1 MAPVGNEGGHA
12 SSVVRAA
19 IVAHSRNTAAQLSQP
34 VTLPTKTSILIY
46 ILSLAFHCPRYF
58 TLNKGLFLAC
68 ALALLGGCDSSTAEK
83 PVEPSPPVAAT
94 ATANP
99 GAVVDLPALAK
110 RYEGRELT
118 VADASEI
125 QLDGASTL
133 SLTFSAPLDPQQ
145 NFADKVHLV
154 DSTRGKL
161 DGAWELSDN
170 FMELRFRHLE
180 PKRKLVLTVDA
191 GLLSV
196 NRTTLATSYTSRLE
210 TQDLQPTVGFASR
223 GSLLPTRLAE
233 GLPVIA
239 LNVDK
244 VDVEFFRIRPEQLPA
259 FLSRWGRNSSLQS
272 YESRE
277 LLPMAEL
284 VYGGRF
290 DLDPA
295 RNTRETLLLP
305 IAGIEPLQQPG
316 VYLAVMR
323 ASGTY
328 DYAQPATLF
337 TLSDIG
343 LSVHRYA
350 DRMDVFTQ
358 ALEGG
363 KALADVSLQLL
374 DGKGRVIGE
383 GKTDA
388 AGHAELPSPVKAEVL
403 LAHLGEQTSLLRLN
417 TAALDLAEFD
427 IAGPKAHPLQFFV
440 FGPRDLYRPGETVLL
455 NALLRDNDGHPVKPQ
470 PVNVEVRRP
479 DDQLSRKFVWQPDE
493 SGLYRYQLPLAGEA
507 PTGRWQLL
515 LDLGDGK
522 PQVYEFQVE
531 DFLPER
537 MALELKG
544 QDMPIAPAD
553 ALNVDVTGRYL
564 YGAPASGNRLSG
576 QVYVRPLREA
586 VPALPGFQ
594 FGSLTEGELSQD
606 LELDEATLDAQG
618 KTNLAIDSRWSEARS
633 PLQVVLQASLQ
644 ESGGRPITRRLV
656 QPVWPADRLPGVRGM
671 FDGENVDGDGPAEF
685 EVLVADAQGHKLA
698 ADALKVRLV
707 RERRD
712 YYWNYSESD
721 GWSYNYN
728 EKYLNLSEET
738 LSVAEGTTAKVS
750 FPVEWGPYRVEVEDP
765 QTGLVSSLRFWA
777 GYSWQDNTEG
787 GAVRPDQVKLALD
800 KPHYGDGDT
809 ARVTVT
815 PPAAGNGYLLV
826 ESAEGP
832 LWWQE
837 IDVPAEGKTFDI
849 KVDPKW
855 ARHDLYISA
864 LVIRPGERKANVTPK
879 RAVGLLHLP
888 LDRAARKLALTLDA
902 PATMRPQQ
910 PLTVKVQARNSDG
923 SIPRQAHV
931 LLAAVDVGILNITQY
946 ATPDPFAALFGRKG
960 YGADQ
965 LDIYGQLI
973 EAGQGRL
980 ASLAFGGDAAD
991 LAKGGKRPP
1000 TSVNIVALQSTP
1012 VTLDERGEGQLTVD
1026 IPDFNGELRLM
1037 AQAWTEDRF
1046 GMAEAKTVVAAPLV
1060 AELSAP
1066 RFLAGGDQ
1074 ARIALDVTNL
1084 TERAQTLTVQLNTE
1098 GPLTLVDAPRKQ
1110 LQLAKGER
1118 QTLYVQVQA
1127 SGGLGQGHIKVLID
1141 GIDLPGETLP
1151 PIARN
1156 WTLGV
1161 RPPYPALVS
1170 HLRSVLKDQQPWT
1183 LPAGALSPFEP
1194 AGREALLTLSSRP
1207 PLNIGEQIKAL
1218 RAYPYGCLEQ
1228 TVSGLY
1234 PSLYSDAA
1242 SLEKLGVGGDT
1253 DAERK
1258 RKMEV
1263 GIERLLGM
1271 QRYNGSF
1278 GLWSAEGEEEYWLT
1292 AYVTDF
1298 LLRARDQGY
1307 AVPPEPLKKAGE
1319 RLLRYLQERDLIEAD
1334 YSDNLEH
1341 TRFAVQAYA
1350 GLVLARSQQA
1360 PLGALRSLFERRT
1373 DARSGLPL
1381 VQLAI
1386 ALQKMG
1392 DQPRADQALQA
1403 GLAAGRSDNEWLGDY
1418 GSPLRDQALVLALLQ
1433 ENELSKPTLEQ
1444 RLFTLSD
1451 LLASSS
1457 WLSTQ
1462 ERNAVYLA
1470 GRNALAT
1477 PQQPWTAQLQS
1488 AGASHQLSDTQP
1500 ALKLAGSALSE
1511 SLTVSSEAQ
1520 QPLYQQLTLSGYPVR
1535 PPALHA
1541 DTLSIRRQYLGLDG
1555 EPLKLDT
1562 LKSGDLVLVH
1572 LAVSAKQRVPDA
1584 LVVDLLPAGLEIENQ
1599 NLAQSAASLDSAGSN
1614 VRQWR
1619 ESMQNASLQHQ
1630 EFRDDRY
1637 VAALKLEGYGSTHLL
1652 YLARAVTPG
1661 TYKVP
1666 PPQVE
1671 SMYRPNWQAVGATP
1685 SDLTVRPR

>member
-1 MAPVGNEGGHA
+1 M
-12 SSVVRAA
+12 
-19 IVAHSRNTAAQLSQP
+19 
-34 VTLPTKTSILIY
+34 
-46 ILSLAFHCPRYF
+46 
-58 TLNKGLFLAC
+58 NKGLFLAC
-68 ALALLGGCDSSTAEK
+68 ALALLGGCDSSTSEK
-83 PVEPSPPVAAT
+83 PVEPAPPVAAT
-94 ATANP
+94 AAAAN
-99 GAVVDLPALAK
+99 VDLPALAK
-110 RYEGRELT
+110 RYEGRELA
-118 VADASEI
+118 VADTSEI

-133 SLTFSAPLDPQQ
+133 SVTFTAPLDPKQ

-154 DSTRGKL
+154 DSTRGTL

-170 FMELRFRHLE
+170 LMELRFRHLE

-196 NRTTLATSYTSRLE
+196 NQGTLASAYSSRLE
-210 TQDLQPTVGFASR
+210 TRDLQPTVGFASR

-290 DLDPA
+290 NLDPA
-295 RNTRETLLLP
+295 ANTRETLLLP
-305 IAGIEPLQQPG
+305 IGGIKPLQQPG

-363 KALADVSLQLL
+363 KALGDVSLQLL
-374 DGKGRVIGE
+374 DGKGRTIGE

-388 AGHAELPSPVKAEVL
+388 AGHAELPLPVKAEVL
-403 LAHLGEQTSLLRLN
+403 LAHQGEQTSLLRLN

-470 PVNVEVRRP
+470 PVSVEVRRP
-479 DDQLSRKFVWQPDE
+479 DDQLSRKFVWQPDDA
-493 SGLYRYQLPLAGEA
+493 GFYRYQLPLAGEA

-515 LDLGDGK
+515 FDLGDGK

-537 MALELKG
+537 LALDLKG
-544 QDMPIAPAD
+544 QDTPIAPAD
-553 ALNVDVTGRYL
+553 TLDVDVTGRYL

-576 QVYVRPLREA
+576 QLYVRPLREA

-606 LELDEATLDAQG
+606 MELDETPLDAQG
-618 KTNLAIDSRWSEARS
+618 KANLAIDSRWSDAKS
-633 PLQVVLQASLQ
+633 PLQLVLQASLQ

-685 EVLVADAQGHKLA
+685 ELLVADAQGHKFA
-698 ADALKVRLV
+698 ADGLKVRLV

-738 LSVAEGTTAKVS
+738 LSVAEGGTTKVS

-800 KPHYGDGDT
+800 KPHYSDGDT

-832 LWWQE
+832 LFWQE
-837 IDVPAEGKTFDI
+837 IDVPAEGRTFDI

-888 LDRAARKLALTLDA
+888 LDRAARKLALSLDA
-902 PATMRPQQ
+902 PSTMRPQQ

-965 LDIYGQLI
+965 LDVYGQLI

-980 ASLAFGGDAAD
+980 ASLAFGGDAAN
-991 LAKGGKRPP
+991 LAKGGKRPQ
-1000 TSVNIVALQSTP
+1000 TSVNIVALQSAP
-1012 VTLDERGEGQLTVD
+1012 VTLNEQGEGQLTLD
-1026 IPDFNGELRLM
+1026 IPDFNGELRVM

-1074 ARIALDVTNL
+1074 ARVALDITNL
-1084 TERAQTLTVQLNTE
+1084 TERSQTLTVQLNTE
-1098 GPLTLVDAPRKQ
+1098 GPLTLLDAPRKQ

-1118 QTLYVQVQA
+1118 QTLYVPVQA
-1127 SGGLGQGHIKVLID
+1127 SGGLGQGHIKVQIEGL
-1141 GIDLPGETLP
+1141 DLPGETLP
-1151 PIARN
+1151 PITRD

-1161 RPPYPALVS
+1161 RPAYPALVR
-1170 HLRSVLKDQQPWT
+1170 HLRSVLKDQPWT
-1183 LPAGALSPFEP
+1183 LPAGALSPFES

-1242 SLEKLGVGGDT
+1242 SLKKLGVESDT

-1258 RKMEV
+1258 RKMDI

-1278 GLWSAEGEEEYWLT
+1278 GLWGADGEEEYWLT

-1307 AVPPEPLKKAGE
+1307 AVPPEPLKKANE

-1360 PLGALRSLFERRT
+1360 PLGALRSLFDRRS

-1403 GLAAGRSDNEWLGDY
+1403 GLAASRSDADWLGDY

-1433 ENELSKPTLEQ
+1433 ENDLSKATLEE

-1462 ERNAVYLA
+1462 ERNALYLA
-1470 GRNALAT
+1470 GRTALAS
-1477 PQQPWTAQLQS
+1477 PQQPWAAQLQS
-1488 AGASHQLSDTQP
+1488 AGTSHALTDAQP
-1500 ALKLAGSALSE
+1500 ALKLADGALSE
-1511 SLTVSSEAQ
+1511 PLTVTSQTQ
-1520 QPLYQQLTLSGYPVR
+1520 QPLYQQLTLSGYPAQ
-1535 PPALHA
+1535 PPAPSA
-1541 DTLSIRRQYLGLDG
+1541 DNLSIRRQYLSLDG

-1572 LAVSAKQRVPDA
+1572 LVVGAKQRVADA

-1599 NLAQSAASLDSAGSN
+1599 NLAQSAASLDDASSN

-1637 VAALKLEGYGSTHLL
+1637 VVALKLDGYGSTHLL

-1671 SMYRPNWQAVGATP
+1671 SMYRPGWHAVGATP
-1685 SDLTVRPR
+1685 PDLTVRPR

>member
-1 MAPVGNEGGHA
+1 M
-12 SSVVRAA
+12 
-19 IVAHSRNTAAQLSQP
+19 
-34 VTLPTKTSILIY
+34 
-46 ILSLAFHCPRYF
+46 
-58 TLNKGLFLAC
+58 NKGLFLAC

-305 IAGIEPLQQPG
+305 IAGIKPLQQPG

-522 PQVYEFQVE
+522 PQAYEFQVE

-1242 SLEKLGVGGDT
+1242 SLEKLGVEGDT

-1258 RKMEV
+1258 RKMEI

>member
-1 MAPVGNEGGHA
+1 M
-12 SSVVRAA
+12 
-19 IVAHSRNTAAQLSQP
+19 
-34 VTLPTKTSILIY
+34 
-46 ILSLAFHCPRYF
+46 
-58 TLNKGLFLAC
+58 NKGLFLAC
-68 ALALLGGCDSSTAEK
+68 ALALLGGCDSSTSEK
-83 PVEPSPPVAAT
+83 PVEPAPPVAAT
-94 ATANP
+94 AAAAN
-99 GAVVDLPALAK
+99 VDLPALAK

-133 SLTFSAPLDPQQ
+133 SVTFTAPLDPKQ

-154 DSTRGKL
+154 DSTRGTL

-170 FMELRFRHLE
+170 LMELRFRHLE

-196 NRTTLATSYTSRLE
+196 NQGTLASAYSSSLE
-210 TQDLQPTVGFASR
+210 TRDLQPTVGFASR

-290 DLDPA
+290 NLDPA
-295 RNTRETLLLP
+295 ANTRETLLLP
-305 IAGIEPLQQPG
+305 IGGIKPLQQPG

-363 KALADVSLQLL
+363 KALGDVSLQLL
-374 DGKGRVIGE
+374 DGKGRTIGE

-388 AGHAELPSPVKAEVL
+388 AGHAELPLPVKAEVL
-403 LAHLGEQTSLLRLN
+403 LAHQGEQTSLLRLN

-427 IAGPKAHPLQFFV
+427 TAGPKAHPLQFFV

-470 PVNVEVRRP
+470 PVSVEVRRP
-479 DDQLSRKFVWQPDE
+479 DDQLSRKFVWQPDDA
-493 SGLYRYQLPLAGEA
+493 GFYRYQLPLAGEA

-515 LDLGDGK
+515 FDLGDGK

-537 MALELKG
+537 LALDLKG
-544 QDMPIAPAD
+544 QDTPIAPAD
-553 ALNVDVTGRYL
+553 TLDVDVTGRYL
-564 YGAPASGNRLSG
+564 YGAPASGNQLSG
-576 QVYVRPLREA
+576 QLYVRPLREA

-606 LELDEATLDAQG
+606 MELDETPLDAQG
-618 KTNLAIDSRWSEARS
+618 KANLAIDSRWSDAKS
-633 PLQVVLQASLQ
+633 PLQLVLQASLQ

-685 EVLVADAQGHKLA
+685 ELLVADAQGHKFA
-698 ADALKVRLV
+698 ADGLKVRLV

-738 LSVAEGTTAKVS
+738 VSVAEGGTTKVS

-800 KPHYGDGDT
+800 KPHYSDGDT

-832 LWWQE
+832 LFWQE
-837 IDVPAEGKTFDI
+837 IDVPAEGRTFDI

-902 PATMRPQQ
+902 PSTMRPQQ

-965 LDIYGQLI
+965 LDVYGQLI

-980 ASLAFGGDAAD
+980 ASLAFGGDAAN
-991 LAKGGKRPP
+991 LAKGGKRPQ
-1000 TSVNIVALQSTP
+1000 TSVNIVALQSAP
-1012 VTLDERGEGQLTVD
+1012 VTLNEQGEGQLTLD
-1026 IPDFNGELRLM
+1026 IPDFNGELRVM

-1074 ARIALDVTNL
+1074 ARVALDITNL
-1084 TERAQTLTVQLNTE
+1084 TERSQTLTVQLNTE
-1098 GPLTLVDAPRKQ
+1098 GPLTLLDAPRKQ

-1118 QTLYVQVQA
+1118 QTLYVPVQA
-1127 SGGLGQGHIKVLID
+1127 SGGLGQGHIKVLIE
-1141 GIDLPGETLP
+1141 GLDLPGETLP
-1151 PIARN
+1151 PITRD

-1161 RPPYPALVS
+1161 RPAYPALVR
-1170 HLRSVLKDQQPWT
+1170 HLRSVLKDQPWT

-1242 SLEKLGVGGDT
+1242 SLKKLGVESDT

-1258 RKMEV
+1258 RKMDI

-1278 GLWSAEGEEEYWLT
+1278 GLWGADGEEEYWLT

-1307 AVPPEPLKKAGE
+1307 AVPPEPLKKANE

-1360 PLGALRSLFERRT
+1360 PLGALRSLFDRRS

-1403 GLAAGRSDNEWLGDY
+1403 GLAASRSDADWLGDY

-1433 ENELSKPTLEQ
+1433 ENDLSKATLEE

-1462 ERNAVYLA
+1462 ERNALYLA
-1470 GRNALAT
+1470 GRTALAS
-1477 PQQPWTAQLQS
+1477 PQQPWAAQLQS
-1488 AGASHQLSDTQP
+1488 AGTSHALTDAQP
-1500 ALKLAGSALSE
+1500 ALKLADGALSE
-1511 SLTVSSEAQ
+1511 PLTVTSQTQ
-1520 QPLYQQLTLSGYPVR
+1520 QPLYQQLTLSGYPAQ
-1535 PPALHA
+1535 PPAPSA
-1541 DTLSIRRQYLGLDG
+1541 DNLSIRRQYLSLDG

-1572 LAVSAKQRVPDA
+1572 LVVGAKQRVADA

-1599 NLAQSAASLDSAGSN
+1599 NLAQSAASLDDASSN

-1637 VAALKLEGYGSTHLL
+1637 VAALKLDGYGSTHLL

-1671 SMYRPNWQAVGATP
+1671 SMYRPGWHAVGATP
-1685 SDLTVRPR
+1685 ADLTVRPR

>member
-1 MAPVGNEGGHA
+1 M
-12 SSVVRAA
+12 
-19 IVAHSRNTAAQLSQP
+19 
-34 VTLPTKTSILIY
+34 
-46 ILSLAFHCPRYF
+46 
-58 TLNKGLFLAC
+58 NKGLFLAC

-83 PVEPSPPVAAT
+83 PVEPSPPVAAA
-94 ATANP
+94 ATAKP

-170 FMELRFRHLE
+170 LMELRFRHLE

-196 NRTTLATSYTSRLE
+196 NRTTLATSYNSRLE

-305 IAGIEPLQQPG
+305 IAGIKPLQQPG

-564 YGAPASGNRLSG
+564 YSAPASGNRLSG

-837 IDVPAEGKTFDI
+837 IDVPVEGKTFDI

-902 PATMRPQQ
+902 PSTMRPQQ

-991 LAKGGKRPP
+991 LAKGGKRPQ
-1000 TSVNIVALQSTP
+1000 TSVNIIALQSTP
-1012 VTLDERGEGQLTVD
+1012 VALNEQGEGQLTVD

-1118 QTLYVQVQA
+1118 QTLYVEVQA

-1242 SLEKLGVGGDT
+1242 SLEKLGVEGDT

-1258 RKMEV
+1258 RKMEI

-1535 PPALHA
+1535 PPAPHA

-1637 VAALKLEGYGSTHLL
+1637 VAALKLDGYGSTHLL

-1671 SMYRPNWQAVGATP
+1671 SMYRPNRQAVGATP